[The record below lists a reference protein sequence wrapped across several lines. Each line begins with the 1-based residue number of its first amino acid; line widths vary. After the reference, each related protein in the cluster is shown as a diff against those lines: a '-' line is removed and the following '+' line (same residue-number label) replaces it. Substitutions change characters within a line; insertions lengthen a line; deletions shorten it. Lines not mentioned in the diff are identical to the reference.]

1 MKEEKIYEEVFNKL
15 FSSLKTDYND
25 KFFNTELKKE
35 YAIGNYY
42 PDIILTKKG
51 TSEVNFII
59 EITAPKQANLD
70 YIMTVVKPISELG
83 GTFYLLVPKSEKNH
97 IEKIC
102 RENQIHPR
110 YGVYFKQG
118 NELKILFE

>member
-1 MKEEKIYEEVFNKL
+1 MWLFNVLFWNKKSNSNLRDLWVVEK
-15 FSSLKTDYND
+15 
-25 KFFNTELKKE
+25 
-35 YAIGNYY
+35 
-42 PDIILTKKG
+42 
-51 TSEVNFII
+51 VNFIV